1 MSSLRSTPGMKCT
14 TQPWVVTVPNG
25 HHANPESDMHFLT
38 SLIIVVGFAFVLC
51 FCLVRIISDFRS
63 CFHES
68 PVIRETPSKL
78 TAEEDTPA
86 KAVESRESRPTE
98 LIDTC

>member
-25 HHANPESDMHFLT
+25 HHAKPEWDMHFLT

-51 FCLVRIISDFRS
+51 VGLVGIISDFRG

-78 TAEEDTPA
+78 KAEDLFDA
-86 KAVESRESRPTE
+86 
-98 LIDTC
+98 

>member
-1 MSSLRSTPGMKCT
+1 
-14 TQPWVVTVPNG
+14 
-25 HHANPESDMHFLT
+25 MHFLT
-38 SLIIVVGFAFVLC
+38 SLMMVVGFAFVLC
-51 FCLVRIISDFRS
+51 LGLVRIISDFRS

-68 PVIRETPSKL
+68 PVTRETPSKL

-98 LIDTC
+98 LIDTH

>member
-1 MSSLRSTPGMKCT
+1 
-14 TQPWVVTVPNG
+14 
-25 HHANPESDMHFLT
+25 MHFLT

-51 FCLVRIISDFRS
+51 VGLVGIISDFRG

-78 TAEEDTPA
+78 KAEDLFDA
-86 KAVESRESRPTE
+86 
-98 LIDTC
+98 